1 MSTPIPASG
10 EYSPELIALMTHAL
24 NTAWRQ
30 QTVARSHD
38 ADLARLVMAS
48 AILEHVDAGVRLHE
62 ELVTRATSALTAA
75 IGLSRG
81 AS

>member
-1 MSTPIPASG
+1 MSIPNPASG
-10 EYSPELIALMTHAL
+10 EYSPELIALMTDAL
-24 NTAWRQ
+24 NAAWRE
-30 QTVARSHD
+30 QTVALSHD

-48 AILEHVDAGVRLHE
+48 AIIEHVDAGVRLHE
-62 ELVTRATSALTAA
+62 ELVTRATRALTAA